1 MSKLEYISA
10 GIGVAFFFGD
20 WIDHNDTP
28 IAARFNVG
36 KDRFE
41 YVKTTGQLDIKNL
54 LPVVKRI
61 VLDQGISPAIPAEFI
76 IWVIEPKSCS
86 ICLIG
91 FYTAS

>member
-1 MSKLEYISA
+1 MDPRVGDIPVLGEPA
-10 GIGVAFFFGD
+10 REVGV
-20 WIDHNDTP
+20 
-28 IAARFNVG
+28 V
-36 KDRFE
+36 E
-41 YVKTTGQLDIKNL
+41 NL